1 MAHARARR
9 DQTRPPENMVD
20 LYDYVHQRRPSIR
33 SSRTR
38 RSDDWRPTVLD
49 DWPEHVPIS
58 EAELD
63 VIEAHFGPLLDE
75 LFGPIH

>member
-9 DQTRPPENMVD
+9 DEIRPHENVVD
-20 LYDYVHQRRPSIR
+20 LYDYVHQRRPPIR